1 MKSLLCFLLLSFS
14 VYSQKTTEKIFST
27 SLNENREITIGL
39 PSNYDKNPTKRYPIL
54 ILLDSE
60 FLFDPFSGAI
70 NYGSYWDN
78 MPETIIVG
86 INQNQKNERHDDCSV
101 NENENEEILTKKG
114 SQFFDFIGRD
124 LIPYIEKKY
133 RVAPFRIIAGLDTT
147 AGFLNFFLF
156 NTNPIFDAFISLSPE
171 LANGMENQILNS
183 MSNSKK
189 TIFYYQSISTEDVKF
204 IKEPVLKLDEALSKV
219 TNSNFKYKF
228 DAFENTTHYSL
239 VLYSI
244 PNVLNHIYESYKPIS
259 TTEFQQKIVVL
270 QSGFVDYLSKKYAL
284 ISSILGLKIPIR
296 INDFKA
302 IEAAILKNNAYPE
315 LEKLS
320 EIAKKNYPKSMLPDY
335 ELGLMYEKMG
345 DSKKAAQKYQQ
356 ASQKEA
362 IGDLNK
368 DMMFAKYDEMKSLTP
383 KK

>member
-1 MKSLLCFLLLSFS
+1 MKSLLCFLLLSFP
-14 VYSQKTTEKIFST
+14 VLSQKIIEKIFSP

-39 PSNYDKNPTKRYPIL
+39 PANYDKNLTKKYP
-54 ILLDSE
+54 LLVLFDGE
-60 FLFDPFSGAI
+60 FLYDPFSGAI
-70 NYGSYWDN
+70 SYGAYWDN
-78 MPETIIVG
+78 MPQTIIVAL
-86 INQNQKNERHDDCSV
+86 NQNQKNERYDDCSID
-101 NENENEEILTKKG
+101 ETEGIPTKKG
-114 SQFFDFIGRD
+114 IQFFDFIAKD

-156 NTNPIFDAFISLSPE
+156 NNNSMFDAYVSLSPE
-171 LANGMENQILNS
+171 LAKGVESQIVNS
-183 MSNSKK
+183 VSNSKK
-189 TIFYYQSISTEDVKF
+189 TIFYYQSISSEDVKF
-204 IKEPVLKLDEALSKV
+204 IIEPVLKLDETLSKISK
-219 TNSNFKYKF
+219 NNFTYKF
-228 DAFENTTHYSL
+228 DNFENTTHYSM
-239 VLYSI
+239 VLFSI
-244 PNVLNHIYESYKPIS
+244 PNALNLIFESYKPIS

-270 QSGFVDYLSKKYAL
+270 QSGFADYLSKRYDL
-284 ISSILGLKIPIR
+284 ISNNLGLKIPIR

-320 EIAKKNYPKSMLPDY
+320 EIARKNYPKSMLPEY

-362 IGDLNK
+362 IGNLDK
-368 DMMFAKYDEMKSLTP
+368 DMMYAKYDQMKSLIP